1 MTPIENV
8 NRLCTQYELKL
19 YNTICS
25 AKLCFKNFHVTKNT
39 EHYAV

>member
-1 MTPIENV
+1 MTPVENV

-19 YNTICS
+19 CDTIHS
-25 AKLCFKNFHVTKNT
+25 AKLYFKNFHITKIS

>member
-19 YNTICS
+19 CNTICS
-25 AKLCFKNFHVTKNT
+25 AKSFKNFHITKNT